1 MIEVGVELMGV
12 AVSTTG
18 EGDKLT
24 IEGGADVGKLQATM
38 ANKRE
43 RKNIQ

>member
-38 ANKRE
+38 DNRMEAE
-43 RKNIQ
+43 NIQ